1 MIPLFDPD
9 IVRRGTPF
17 VTIGFISVSV
27 LVFVYQLFLDD
38 LGTLAFTYTFGVI
51 PQEILV
57 ADGIETIGIRD
68 GFGIYRVE
76 VVASIPAWGTVFTSM
91 FMHGGFMHLAGNM
104 VYLWVFGN
112 SMESRM
118 GSPIFAV
125 FYLAAGVAAVFAQA
139 YTDPFSTIPMV
150 GASGAVAGILGAYL
164 VLYPTSRIDTLVMVG
179 IITSI
184 RVPAYVLLGI
194 WLFLQLFNGLGSLG
208 PEVANTGG
216 VAYFAGIL
224 GAYLVLYPTSRI
236 DTLVMV
242 GIITSIRVPAYV
254 LLGIWL
260 FLQLFNGLGSLGPEV
275 ANTGGV
281 AYFAHIGGFVAG
293 LAVGG
298 LYRLSAGR
306 NGEDDRKRCSP

>member
-17 VTIGFISVSV
+17 VTIGFIAASV
-27 LVFVYQLFLDD
+27 LVFIYQLSLDD
-38 LGTLAFTYTFGVI
+38 LGSFVFTRRFGAI
-51 PQEILV
+51 PSELLGGAQ
-57 ADGIETIGIRD
+57 IETVLVRSGLAA
-68 GFGIYRVE
+68 YRVD
-76 VVASIPAWGTVFTSM
+76 VATPIPAWGTIFTSM

-118 GSPIFAV
+118 GSPIFAA

-139 YTDPFSTIPMV
+139 VTNSSSTIPMV

-216 VAYFAGIL
+216 VAYFA
-224 GAYLVLYPTSRI
+224 
-236 DTLVMV
+236 
-242 GIITSIRVPAYV
+242 
-254 LLGIWL
+254 
-260 FLQLFNGLGSLGPEV
+260 
-275 ANTGGV
+275 
-281 AYFAHIGGFVAG
+281 HIGGFVAG
-293 LAVGG
+293 VAVGG
-298 LYRLSAGR
+298 LYRLSASRG
-306 NGEDDRKRCSP
+306 GEGE

>member
-1 MIPLFDPD
+1 MIPLYDPD

-17 VTIGFISVSV
+17 VTIGFIAASV
-27 LVFVYQLFLDD
+27 LVFVYQLSLDD
-38 LGTLAFTYTFGVI
+38 LGSFVFTRRFGAI
-51 PQEILV
+51 PSELLGGTQ
-57 ADGIETIGIRD
+57 IETVLVRSGLAA
-68 GFGIYRVE
+68 YRVD
-76 VVASIPAWGTVFTSM
+76 VATPIPVWGTVFTSM

-118 GSPIFAV
+118 GSPVFAV
-125 FYLAAGVAAVFAQA
+125 FYLAAGVGAVFAQA
-139 YTDPFSTIPMV
+139 VTNTSSTIPMV

-216 VAYFAGIL
+216 VAYFAHL
-224 GAYLVLYPTSRI
+224 
-236 DTLVMV
+236 
-242 GIITSIRVPAYV
+242 
-254 LLGIWL
+254 
-260 FLQLFNGLGSLGPEV
+260 
-275 ANTGGV
+275 
-281 AYFAHIGGFVAG
+281 GGFVVG
-293 LAVGG
+293 VAVGG
-298 LYRLSAGR
+298 LYRLSAAGQR
-306 NGEDDRKRCSP
+306 RRVR

>member
-216 VAYFAGIL
+216 VAYFAH
-224 GAYLVLYPTSRI
+224 V
-236 DTLVMV
+236 
-242 GIITSIRVPAYV
+242 
-254 LLGIWL
+254 
-260 FLQLFNGLGSLGPEV
+260 
-275 ANTGGV
+275 
-281 AYFAHIGGFVAG
+281 GGFVAG

>member
-1 MIPLFDPD
+1 MIPLYDPD
-9 IVRRGTPF
+9 IVRRGTPV
-17 VTIGFISVSV
+17 VTIGFIAACV
-27 LVFVYQLFLDD
+27 LVFVYQLSLDD
-38 LGTLAFTYTFGVI
+38 LGTFVFTRKFGAI
-51 PQEILV
+51 PSELLGGPQ
-57 ADGIETIGIRD
+57 IETVLIRIGLD
-68 GFGIYRVE
+68 AYRVD
-76 VVASIPAWGTVFTSM
+76 VATPIPAWGTMFTSM

-112 SMESRM
+112 SMESRL
-118 GSPIFAV
+118 GSPVFAA

-139 YTDPFSTIPMV
+139 VTNTDSTIPMV

-216 VAYFAGIL
+216 VAYFAHL
-224 GAYLVLYPTSRI
+224 
-236 DTLVMV
+236 
-242 GIITSIRVPAYV
+242 
-254 LLGIWL
+254 
-260 FLQLFNGLGSLGPEV
+260 
-275 ANTGGV
+275 
-281 AYFAHIGGFVAG
+281 GGFVVG

-298 LYRLSAGR
+298 LYRLSPSRGS
-306 NGEDDRKRCSP
+306 EVE